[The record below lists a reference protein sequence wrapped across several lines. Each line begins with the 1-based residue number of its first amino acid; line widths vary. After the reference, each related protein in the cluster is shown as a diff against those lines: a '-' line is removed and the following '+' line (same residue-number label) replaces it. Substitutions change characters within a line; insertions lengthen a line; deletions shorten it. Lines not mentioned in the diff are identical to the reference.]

1 MPVTLTVPD
10 DLKVQLRR
18 VAAAQHRA
26 AEEVAVEILR
36 TALLDAS
43 LVLNT
48 AVGGIRRDRANSAGI
63 RPARDALLDALPAG
77 EADGSL
83 DSAAWEAAWAV
94 AEAEMAALTHA
105 DDRADGRR

>member
-10 DLKVQLRR
+10 DLEAQLRR
-18 VAAAQHRA
+18 VADAQHRS

-36 TALLDAS
+36 TALLDES
-43 LVLNT
+43 LVLDT
-48 AVGGIRRDRANSAGI
+48 AVSGIRATAPNPAGI
-63 RPARDALLDALPAG
+63 RPARGALLDALPVG

-83 DSAAWEAAWAV
+83 DIASWEAAWAA

-105 DDRADGRR
+105 DDRAEGRR